1 MIVFIRHAETKIDP
15 DVPSYQWT
23 LTETTYQAC
32 KDLARE
38 LQTLNLKCVVTSKE
52 FKAKETGRVI
62 AEVLNIPCEEFK
74 NLHEHERGGVLFM
87 KADIFQKR
95 VQDFFAKPDELVFGQ
110 EKANQALQRFDQAVK
125 DVLRQYPQPFAIV
138 THASVLSLF
147 IAHYNT
153 LNAYEFWQTLKMPD
167 KVVTDTNFKLV

>member
-23 LTETTYQAC
+23 LTETAYQAC

-38 LQTLNLKCVVTSKE
+38 LQTLNLKCIVTSKE

-62 AEVLNIPCEEFK
+62 AEVLHLPYEELEH
-74 NLHEHERGGVLFM
+74 LHEHQRKYVPFM
-87 KADIFQKR
+87 DAKTFQ
-95 VQDFFAKPDELVFGQ
+95 QILQAFFANPDKLIWGQ
-110 EKANQALQRFDQAVK
+110 ETANQALQRFDQAVK

-153 LNAYEFWQTLKMPD
+153 LNAYTFWQDLKMPD